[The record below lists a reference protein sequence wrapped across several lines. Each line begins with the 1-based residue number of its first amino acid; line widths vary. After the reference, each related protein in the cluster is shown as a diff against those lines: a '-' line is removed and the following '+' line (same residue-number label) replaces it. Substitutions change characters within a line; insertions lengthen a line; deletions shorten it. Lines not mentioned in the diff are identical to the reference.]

1 MRGGTWRVGAAR
13 RGAPIAGCGVA
24 SGESGESGPRRWVA
38 RAGSRAGPAAGRA
51 QAGTARVGRYGTGS
65 SRYVPMEVVLFLIH
79 PLAAPTLHGKA
90 KSARRSNRDQA
101 PVSARS
107 GTGATRRGRGRGGI
121 RRDTSGYGAIRRG
134 ETGRDRVGRGE
145 TRRGGTG
152 RDGAEQAGNMIE
164 GVVGGR
170 RLQGVGA
177 GGGGGAGAGAAR
189 GALDVYPWR

>member
-107 GTGATRRGRGRGGI
+107 GTGATRRGRGEA
-121 RRDTSGYGAIRRG
+121 GYGGIRRG

-152 RDGAEQAGNMIE
+152 RDGAEQAGRMIE
-164 GVVGGR
+164 SVVGR
-170 RLQGVGA
+170 R
-177 GGGGGAGAGAAR
+177 R
-189 GALDVYPWR
+189 I